1 MKDHQVS
8 VTSEDFHFTCCIH
21 FSQNDQ
27 NNLCSSRHALWNM
40 ISGPLGPLGETI
52 PGETVASEVSP
63 ALTELIRKSI
73 IQWTGGGKKMSRD
86 YGLLRRHM

>member
-1 MKDHQVS
+1 
-8 VTSEDFHFTCCIH
+8 
-21 FSQNDQ
+21 
-27 NNLCSSRHALWNM
+27 M

-73 IQWTGGGKKMSRD
+73 IQWTGGGKKRWVEIMD
-86 YGLLRRHM
+86 YLGDTCDISLVSEEAPLCP